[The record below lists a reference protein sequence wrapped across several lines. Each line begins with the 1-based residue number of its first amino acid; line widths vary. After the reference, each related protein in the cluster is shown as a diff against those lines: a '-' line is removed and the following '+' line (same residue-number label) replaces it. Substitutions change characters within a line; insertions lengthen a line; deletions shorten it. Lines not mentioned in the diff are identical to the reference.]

1 MLARAARHRRP
12 SVARA
17 LSHAPAHPVHAI
29 LRAQRVHLRAE
40 CRYVPGNTPRLAS
53 PRALPLAP
61 PSTVGGPLRRWEA
74 VTAATQ
80 LPSRLLPSRALHP
93 RHPRHPSAAQ
103 SPLTPH
109 HSLPACCSRAVLLL
123 LLLLLPL
130 QATPSLCLRR
140 PFSRMPI
147 LPALPFAFFPAASSP
162 LPHTTRFL

>member
-40 CRYVPGNTPRLAS
+40 FRCVPGNTPRLAS

-80 LPSRLLPSRALHP
+80 LPSRLLPSRAVHP

-103 SPLTPH
+103 SPLTSH
-109 HSLPACCSRAVLLL
+109 QSLPACCSRAVLLL
-123 LLLLLPL
+123 L
-130 QATPSLCLRR
+130 QATLSLCLRR